1 MARPKTIKG
10 KVRRC
15 SVVITEDL
23 LQKVQQQAKNSSVT
37 ASEWMRRSI
46 AASVSREELHP
57 YKKEDCPVVDSD
69 LISLNS
75 KKLDGM
81 FGHLRK
87 KCFGNSIVSVT
98 PDSIEFH
105 DKDGTVHSIG
115 VGTVNFEATVREHI
129 KKLRAI
135 SG

>member
-1 MARPKTIKG
+1 MPRPKTIRG
-10 KVRRC
+10 KSRRC

-46 AASVSREELHP
+46 AASVSRDELHP
-57 YKKEDCPVVDSD
+57 YKKEANPAVDAE
-69 LISLNS
+69 LIAANRKCLI
-75 KKLDGM
+75 DM
-81 FGHLRK
+81 FGQLRGRH
-87 KCFGNSIVSVT
+87 FGNSIVRVT

-115 VGTVNFEATVREHI
+115 VGTVNFEVKVREHI